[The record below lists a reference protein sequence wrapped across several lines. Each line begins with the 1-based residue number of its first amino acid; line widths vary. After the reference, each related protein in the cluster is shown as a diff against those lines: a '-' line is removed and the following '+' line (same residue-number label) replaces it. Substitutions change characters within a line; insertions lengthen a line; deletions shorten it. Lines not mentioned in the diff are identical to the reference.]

1 MDILLTAI
9 ALVALV
15 GCFLAFTRSQR
26 YADDAHAAYQRA
38 EAVAL
43 KLRAE
48 RDRVTVLERDTEALR
63 RELRKLGGKFYA
75 SIRDQVVPVD
85 ELLDE
90 PVRPISPPGVVCENW
105 LRAKLD
111 GPMSP
116 AASCECDYCT
126 NARELRRAF
135 RQTVVPKT
143 AQGQAELA
151 KLNQGKP

>member
-9 ALVALV
+9 ALAALV
-15 GCFLAFTRSQR
+15 GCFLCFTRSQR

-75 SIRDQVVPVD
+75 SIRDQVVPVEELHD
-85 ELLDE
+85 ERD
-90 PVRPISPPGVVCENW
+90 PGPVCENW

-111 GPMSP
+111 GPTSI

-135 RQTVVPKT
+135 RQTFVPKT
-143 AQGQAELA
+143 AQGQGDLA